1 MNTFKDFTGFTEL
14 IESKLDVNSL
24 KRLNQEHSNLEILQ
38 IEPLRSMIRHVDS
51 IVDLELIDF
60 LYINYDTI
68 YDSERKL
75 YIKKI
80 IEVVNSIYQEH
91 NFGRLTIKELV
102 DDLESSNNKLYYEI
116 LEKITDVV
124 RRYNDDLFY
133 LYRIIK
139 NFVWLKYRK

>member
-38 IEPLRSMIRHVDS
+38 IEPLRSMIMHVDS

>member
-1 MNTFKDFTGFTEL
+1 MNTKFIEFTEL

-24 KRLNQEHSNLEILQ
+24 KRLNEEYSNLEILQ
-38 IEPLRSMIRHVDS
+38 IEPLRSILKHIDS
-51 IVDLELIDF
+51 IINLELIDF
-60 LYINYDTI
+60 LYINYDAM
-68 YDSERKL
+68 YRSERKL

-80 IEVVNSIYQEH
+80 IEVVNNIYEEY
-91 NFGRLTIKELV
+91 NFGKLTIKELV
-102 DDLESSNNKLYYEI
+102 DDLESSNYKLYYEI

-139 NFVWLKYRK
+139 NFIWLKYRK

>member
-1 MNTFKDFTGFTEL
+1 MNTFKEFTGFTEL

-38 IEPLRSMIRHVDS
+38 IEPLRSMIRHIDS
-51 IVDLELIDF
+51 IIDLELIDF

-80 IEVVNSIYQEH
+80 IEVINNIYEEY

-102 DDLESSNNKLYYEI
+102 DDLESSNYKLYYEI

-139 NFVWLKYRK
+139 NFIWLKYRK